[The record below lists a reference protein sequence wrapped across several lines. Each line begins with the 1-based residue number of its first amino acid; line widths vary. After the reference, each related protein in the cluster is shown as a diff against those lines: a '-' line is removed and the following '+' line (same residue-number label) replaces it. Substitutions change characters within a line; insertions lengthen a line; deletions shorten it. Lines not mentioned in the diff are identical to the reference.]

1 MNIVRRWY
9 YSIRD
14 NRVMCFMIQP
24 RHPYKALCLRYRKWR
39 VNRSLRVLDA
49 LDWHMRQLGWTRK
62 ERRRFWREFIKKQE
76 YRTDVFNQLT
86 QQ

>member
-1 MNIVRRWY
+1 MSLVILKHRLLRWGRRVWA
-9 YSIRD
+9 RFH
-14 NRVMCFMIQP
+14 MP
-24 RHPYKALCLRYRKWR
+24 HPFAHLHLRYRKWQ

-49 LDWHMRQLGWTRK
+49 LDWHMTKAGWNRH

-76 YRTDVFNQLT
+76 VRTEVFNKLT